1 VQVAR
6 AVWKGAISFALVH
19 VPVALYPAVQDSG
32 IDFDWLD
39 RRSLDPVGY
48 KRYNKRTGRE
58 LKPQDI
64 VKGVRQANGEYVVLS
79 DAEVKAAFPKS
90 TQSIDIESFV
100 KEREVPPTLFERPYF
115 VEPAAKAE
123 KVYALLRDAMA
134 EAGVIGIA
142 RIVMHTKEHLVAVVP
157 AGRVL
162 MLNTMRWTSELRAAS
177 GLKFPGQG
185 LPAVS
190 IKPAERKMAAR
201 LIEEMTT
208 PWKPDRH
215 AEHFSTAIRALVR
228 RKVAAGKSKE
238 VPPLEESPSE
248 ERPSNVIDL
257 TALLAKSLAG
267 GRASNGQKK
276 GASGTNGKRR
286 TGPRRSAQT
295 G

>member
-1 VQVAR
+1 MAR

-19 VPVALYPAVQDSG
+19 VPVSLYPAVQDSG

-64 VKGVRQANGEYVVLS
+64 VKGVRQPNGEYVVLS

-100 KEREVPPTLFERPYF
+100 KEREVPLTLFERPYF

-123 KVYALLRDAMA
+123 KVYALLREAMA

-177 GLKFPGQG
+177 GLKFPGAG
-185 LPAVS
+185 S
-190 IKPAERKMAAR
+190 IKPGERKMAAR
-201 LIEEMTT
+201 LIQEMTRA
-208 PWKPDRH
+208 WKPEGH

-228 RKVAAGKSKE
+228 RKVAAGRSKE
-238 VPPLEESPSE
+238 VKPLEEAPGE
-248 ERPSNVIDL
+248 QRPSNVIDL
-257 TALLAKSLAG
+257 TELLARSLAG
-267 GRASNGQKK
+267 GRSGTARNK
-276 GASGTNGKRR
+276 GAPGASGKRR
-286 TGPRRSAQT
+286 TAARRSAQ
-295 G
+295 GG